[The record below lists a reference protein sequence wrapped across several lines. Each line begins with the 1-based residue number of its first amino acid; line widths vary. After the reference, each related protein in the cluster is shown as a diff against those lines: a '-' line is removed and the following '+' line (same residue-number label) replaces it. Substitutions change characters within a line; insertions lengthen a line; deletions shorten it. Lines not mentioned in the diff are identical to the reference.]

1 MKPVAFESGAL
12 PAHEARTRLRDRLR
26 PGQTVYLTKRHQT
39 RRAQFVE
46 LGIVV
51 LVPPRSPAAVS
62 GPAIDLSE
70 DVADAFHWQLGPS
83 GGVVL
88 KQRSGEDLPETGA
101 WVIACLNRLCEFST
115 PETSLKLT
123 WL

>member
-1 MKPVAFESGAL
+1 MRREPDCGIACN
-12 PAHEARTRLRDRLR
+12 PARRCISRNVMR
-26 PGQTVYLTKRHQT
+26 PDAGNSWRS
-39 RRAQFVE
+39 
-46 LGIVV
+46 GIVV

-70 DVADAFHWQLGPS
+70 DVADAFHWQLGPD

-88 KQRSGEDLPETGA
+88 KQRSGEDLPETAA
-101 WVIACLNRLCEFST
+101 WVIGCLNHLCEFST
-115 PETSLKLT
+115 PERALKVQ